1 MAADV
6 APQDEPAVPV
16 LPPPPAGESFPS
28 PRSAALA
35 RNTVRET
42 WRWLWKDTLGRVVP
56 LTAGAV
62 AYAYFSR
69 EGGRA
74 VGLTRGHLARDVAL
88 GVAAG
93 IPMAGAAAVFRGWVA
108 PGYRLPTPADQAF
121 QTGFY
126 FGFNAPAEEL
136 FWRGTV
142 QALTEKGVARLP
154 HMQRAAPWLGWA
166 FATTT
171 FGLYHRLG
179 NWGWRSV
186 AGVTVAGG
194 LFGALYQLQRRPRS
208 LLAPVLVHGF
218 ATAGFLS
225 WGDIYL
231 HLRRRH
237 KDSRQ

>member
-1 MAADV
+1 MAADEKY
-6 APQDEPAVPV
+6 QDEEPLIQV
-16 LPPPPAGESFPS
+16 LPPPPEERVPSVRSFAPT
-28 PRSAALA
+28 
-35 RNTVRET
+35 RNTVGET
-42 WRWLWKDTLGRVVP
+42 WRWLWKDTVGRVLP

-62 AYAYFSR
+62 AYAVFSH

-74 VGLTRGHLARDVAL
+74 IGITRKHLGRDIAL
-88 GVAAG
+88 GMAAG

-108 PGYRLPTPADQAF
+108 PSYRLPTPADQAF

-142 QALTEKGVARLP
+142 QALAEKGAARLP
-154 HMQRAAPWLGWA
+154 YARRAAPWLGWL

-179 NWGWRSV
+179 NWSWRSI

-194 LFGALYQLQRRPRS
+194 CFGALYQLQRRPRS

-225 WGDIYL
+225 WGDVYL
-231 HLRRRH
+231 HLRQRYR
-237 KDSRQ
+237 DVPA